1 MKVPHPSSPTIVGEI
16 AVRDGAL
23 YGLHSGQETFL
34 SGNSPTYS
42 EADAGYLSADNI
54 PLTRVGDNTYLPVDI
69 KGDFKGAIQPYSEHP
84 YFLVENDQTIVALRP
99 GFNGEFQRVFYAYS
113 YNDITVNDLRL
124 TDSEYRPNWLRA
136 DEYVMSIVDGNSKGF
151 LAQIASTTDLS
162 ILRMYWV
169 DHNGTL
175 ESKFHT
181 FLDVTATMQ
190 SVPAGMRSII
200 DNGSATLIPELNL
213 FVTLSQTA
221 TNKLMISWYSVD
233 RAFQTVRSDTIAPIL
248 PTKIVDWTDMSGVF
262 AGTSNQQVVMDGTT
276 EANLANY
283 YKFINEPATRITT
296 RLLDGL
302 QTSNRVRLTYAY
314 DAGVVRLFIPLLA
327 YLAFTGT
334 DYRWGWTIHL
344 DYTVATNKVRYNPVT
359 DQPLLF
365 QTLPFVVDVSKST
378 ISSATVVPVPM
389 TDDFK
394 ANKFPLSVG
403 TAPYNISSAS
413 FRTEVVG
420 DQVVTSQ
427 VWSANTSVF
436 SVMNTPFS
444 SVYVGATTAA
454 KKMDLYRRPYFNN
467 QKAAYKSFAAYDA
480 SILSKQL
487 TGFSF
492 VSNTALTGK
501 SQSRLYGEAA
511 ITTKILVATLPNLTV
526 GTAYSVDSNTFKPSL
541 TSPSSVVTAAGYNTR
556 YAPWTFIDGNNP
568 MIMSQVSYNMIN
580 SASGTW
586 LAYNVDPIAGTAQST
601 FSIVP
606 GTMTTMMNAV
616 TALTI
621 AQSTYVPTG
630 GVTTSSHALYPIY
643 LDVAGGYFYALYT
656 LVFGNEAEA
665 FQYEYAVLK
674 LPLNGNVINWP
685 ATAAEAVISRQAGGK
700 KTGNLRLTGYVA
712 DRESFGVY
720 RHTDGTFYML
730 ANTAVYH
737 TTVGG
742 STNEIRAFRLTNQM
756 LFNGTTL
763 IGAHSI
769 SAAGAAG
776 IHPDYGLYYSSAAND
791 FRAKANIYYKDKTS
805 VTPQATRLYQSCDA
819 WIAGGVTSSTLFVIS
834 SKSAAGFVLYS
845 SEIQVFMYGKSSI
858 VPTQTIVLSDV
869 TPNPAN
875 KTFNFYVQWNG
886 IGFVLTP
893 SLSSIP
899 ESPTSTY
906 VGSVVTNATGI
917 VTNTIRKVTRID
929 NYRLFDTAPI
939 IGSAIRAYQKQPAI
953 QAYVFDTTAE
963 VDQYRATHVPPAP
976 SAVFNS
982 WDRTNGAEYFPGG
995 VGATGDAAAWSFQTN
1010 PDRIVQPNNTA
1021 AYASFISP
1029 TSYTDYEFE
1038 TTLYSPS
1045 GDDDVIGMTAAFF
1058 RTEAGANL
1066 QLFVLRTG
1074 GGISQTGGNASAQ
1087 TFNFGFAVYGAT
1099 LATADR
1105 PKLQSK
1111 LVGANR
1117 SNSATP
1123 AGPGWA
1129 GMHTRIRVVR
1139 RGNVF
1144 TAYAS
1149 DWSTDRTNVPFLESS
1164 EITVDI
1170 TDIAALAPLKDTA
1183 KYGYTTNS
1191 QPGSTYYDTTFSGGL
1206 DTGRVID
1213 LQTGTVWK
1221 YSFANS
1227 EWTPVA
1233 TTPRDELGYVRY
1245 VTNPDTGKTYFV
1257 TQDGV
1262 FKQ

>member
-23 YGLHSGQETFL
+23 YGLHAGDEVFL

-54 PLTRVGDNTYLPVDI
+54 PVTRVGDNTYLPVDI
-69 KGDFKGAIQPYSEHP
+69 KGDFKGAIQPYGEHP

-99 GFNGEFQRVFYAYS
+99 GFNGEFQRVFYAFS
-113 YNDITVNDLRL
+113 YNGITVNDLRM
-124 TDSEYRPNWLRA
+124 TDSEYRPSWLRS
-136 DEYVMSIVDGNSKGF
+136 DEYVRSVIDGNARGF
-151 LAQIASTTDLS
+151 LIEIASTTDLS
-162 ILRMYWV
+162 VYRAYWV

-175 ESKFHT
+175 DSKFHT
-181 FLDVTATMQ
+181 FLDVTATIQ
-190 SVPAGMRSII
+190 AYPAGMRTIQ
-200 DNGSATLIPELNL
+200 DFGSATYIPETNM
-213 FVTLSQTA
+213 FVCLSQTA
-221 TNKLMISWYSVD
+221 TNKVMLTWYSVD
-233 RAFQTVRSDTIAPIL
+233 RGFQTVRSDTIAPIL
-248 PTKIVDWTDMSGVF
+248 PTKTVDWKDLAGVF
-262 AGTSNQQVVMDGTT
+262 SGTSNQQIVMDATT

-283 YKFINEPATRITT
+283 YKFINEPSARLTT

-302 QTSNRVRLTYAY
+302 QTSNRVRLSYAY
-314 DAGVVRLFIPLLA
+314 DAGVVRIFIPLLA
-327 YLAFTGT
+327 YLQFTGT
-334 DYRWGWTIHL
+334 DYRWGWTIHM
-344 DYTVATNKVRYNPVT
+344 DYNVAANTIRSNPVT
-359 DQPLLF
+359 DAPLTF
-365 QTLPFVVDVSKST
+365 QTLPFVVDVSKTT
-378 ISSATVVPVPM
+378 ISTATVVPTPM

-394 ANKFPLSVG
+394 ANKFPMNVG

-420 DQVVTSQ
+420 DMVVTSQ
-427 VWSANTSVF
+427 VWSANSSVF
-436 SVMNTPFS
+436 SVMSTPL
-444 SVYVGATTAA
+444 SVYAGATTAA
-454 KKMDLYRRPYFNN
+454 KKMDLYRRPYFNG
-467 QKAAYKSFAAYDA
+467 QKAAYASYAAYDA

-487 TGFSF
+487 SGFSF
-492 VSNTALTGK
+492 VSELALTGK
-501 SQSRLYGEAA
+501 SQSRLYGESAL
-511 ITTKILVATLPNLTV
+511 TTKTLVATLPNLTV
-526 GTAYSVDSNTFKPSL
+526 GTAYSVDSNSFKPAL
-541 TSPSSVVTAAGYNTR
+541 GSPSSVITAAGYNAR
-556 YAPWTFIDGNNP
+556 YAPITYIDGNNP
-568 MIMSQVSYNMIN
+568 MIMSQCSYNLIG
-580 SASGTW
+580 STSGTW
-586 LAYNVDPIAGTAQST
+586 FAYNVDPVTGAAETT
-601 FSIVP
+601 YSIVP
-606 GTMTTMMNAV
+606 GTTTTMLNAID
-616 TALTI
+616 ALTI

-630 GVTTSSHALYPIY
+630 GVTYSNRSIQPFYFDI
-643 LDVAGGYFYALYT
+643 AGGYVYALYT
-656 LVFGNEAEA
+656 FIFGNQAEA
-665 FQYEYAVLK
+665 FQYEYAILK
-674 LPLNGNVINWP
+674 LPLNGNVIGWP
-685 ATAAEAVISRQAGGK
+685 ASAAAAVISRQTGAK
-700 KTGNLRLTGYVA
+700 RTGNLRLTGYVS
-712 DRESFGVY
+712 DRESLGVY
-720 RHTDGTFYML
+720 RHTDGTMYL
-730 ANTAVYH
+730 LTNTAVYY

-742 STNEIRAFRLTNQM
+742 SANEIRAMRLTNQM
-756 LFNGTTL
+756 LFNGATS
-763 IGAHSI
+763 IGSHSI
-769 SAAGAAG
+769 SASGAAG
-776 IHPDYGLYYSSAAND
+776 IHPQYGLYYSSAAND
-791 FRAKANIYYKDKTS
+791 FRAKVAMYYKDKTTITTS
-805 VTPQATRLYQSCDA
+805 QAARLYASCDA
-819 WIAGGVTSSTLFVIS
+819 WIAGGVASSTLFVLS

-858 VPTQTIVLSDV
+858 VPTQTIVLSDI

-893 SLSSIP
+893 TLSSIP

-917 VTNTIRKVTRID
+917 VSNTIRKVTRID
-929 NYRLFDTAPI
+929 TYRLFDTAPI
-939 IGSAIRAYQKQPAI
+939 IGSAIRAYQKQPSI

-976 SAVFNS
+976 SAVFNT

-1058 RTEAGANL
+1058 RTAAGANL

-1074 GGISQTGGNASAQ
+1074 GGISQTGGNASSQA
-1087 TFNFGFAVYGAT
+1087 FNFGFAVYGAT

-1123 AGPGWA
+1123 AGPGWS

-1164 EITVDI
+1164 EITLDI
-1170 TDIAALAPLKDTA
+1170 TDIAALAPLLNTA
-1183 KYGYTTNS
+1183 PYGYTTNS

-1213 LQTGTVWK
+1213 LQTNTVWK

-1227 EWTPVA
+1227 EWTPTA
-1233 TTPRDELGYVRY
+1233 ISPRDELGYVRY

>member
-23 YGLHSGQETFL
+23 YGLHAGDEVFL

-54 PLTRVGDNTYLPVDI
+54 PVTRVGDNTYLPVDI
-69 KGDFKGAIQPYSEHP
+69 KGDFKGAIQPYREHP

-99 GFNGEFQRVFYAYS
+99 GFNGEFSRIFYAYS
-113 YNDITVNDLRL
+113 YNGITTTDLRL

-136 DEYVMSIVDGNSKGF
+136 DEYVTSIIDGNEKGF
-151 LAQIASTTDLS
+151 LAEIASTSDLS
-162 ILRMYWV
+162 VYRVYWV

-181 FLDVTATMQ
+181 FLDVTAAML
-190 SVPAGMRSII
+190 SVPPGMRSIA
-200 DNGSATLIPELNL
+200 DYGSGTYIPEINS
-213 FVTLSQTA
+213 FVTLSQTT
-221 TNKLMISWYSVD
+221 TNKLMLSWYAVD
-233 RAFQTVRSDTIAPIL
+233 RGFQATRSDTIPPIF
-248 PTKIVDWTDMSGVF
+248 PVKTVDWTDLSATIAGV
-262 AGTSNQQVVMDGTT
+262 SDQHVVMDGTT
-276 EANLANY
+276 EANLAKY
-283 YKFINEPATRITT
+283 FKFLNEPSARIST

-302 QTSNRVRLTYAY
+302 QTSNRCRLSYAY
-314 DAGVVRLFIPLLA
+314 DAGVVRIFIPLLA
-327 YLAFTGT
+327 YASFTGS

-344 DYTVATNKVRYNPVT
+344 DYTVATNRVRYNPVT
-359 DQPLLF
+359 DAPLTF
-365 QTLPFVVDVSKST
+365 QTLPFVVDVSKTT
-378 ISSATVVPVPM
+378 ISTATVVPTPM

-394 ANKFPLSVG
+394 ANKFPMSVG
-403 TAPYNISSAS
+403 NAPYNSSSAS
-413 FRTEVVG
+413 FRTDVVG
-420 DQVVTSQ
+420 DQVVTTN
-427 VWSANTSVF
+427 VWNANTTVF
-436 SVMNTPFS
+436 YAMTSPLN
-444 SVYVGATTAA
+444 VYAGVTNAA
-454 KKMDLYRRPYFNN
+454 KKMDLFRRPYFNG
-467 QKAAYKSFAAYDA
+467 QKASYKSYAAYDA

-492 VSNTALTGK
+492 ISEFAMTGK
-501 SQSRLYGEAA
+501 SQSQLYGETAL
-511 ITTKILVATLPNLTV
+511 TTKTLVATLPNLTI
-526 GTAYSVDSNTFKPSL
+526 GTAYSVDSNSFKPSL
-541 TSPSSVVTAAGYNTR
+541 TSPSSVITATGYNTR
-556 YAPWTFIDGNNP
+556 YAPISFIDGNGP
-568 MIMSQVSYNMIN
+568 MITSQCSYDLMSST
-580 SASGTW
+580 SGTW
-586 LAYNVDPIAGTAQST
+586 LAYNVHPVTGVAEAT

-606 GTMTTMMNAV
+606 GTTSAMLDAIDT
-616 TALTI
+616 LTI
-621 AQSTYVPTG
+621 AQSTYVPAA
-630 GVTTSSHALYPIY
+630 GVTYSNRSMQPFYV
-643 LDVAGGYFYALYT
+643 DVAGGFVYALYS
-656 LVFGNEAEA
+656 LVFGNQAEA
-665 FQYEYAVLK
+665 FQYEYAILK
-674 LPLNGNVINWP
+674 LPLNGNAIGWP
-685 ATAAEAVISRQAGGK
+685 AAAAAAVISRQTGAK
-700 KTGNLRLTGYVA
+700 RTGNLRTTGYVA
-712 DRESFGVY
+712 DRESLGVY
-720 RHTDGTFYML
+720 RHTDGTMYL
-730 ANTAVYH
+730 LTNTAVYC

-742 STNEIRAFRLTNQM
+742 SANEIRAMRLTNQM
-756 LFNGTTL
+756 LFNGGSS
-763 IGAHSI
+763 IGSHSI

-776 IHPDYGLYYSSAAND
+776 VHPAYGIYYSTAAND
-791 FRAKANIYYKDKTS
+791 FRAKASIFYKDKTS
-805 VTPQATRLYQSCDA
+805 ITSSQSARLYAACDA
-819 WIAGGVTSSTLFVIS
+819 WIAGGVANSTLFIIS
-834 SKSAAGFVLYS
+834 SKSASGFVLYS

-858 VPTQTIVLSDV
+858 VPTQTIVLSDI

-893 SLSSIP
+893 TLSSIP

-917 VTNTIRKVTRID
+917 VSNTIRKVTRID
-929 NYRLFDTAPI
+929 TYRLFDTAPI
-939 IGSAIRAYQKQPAI
+939 IGSAIRAYQKQPSI

-976 SAVFNS
+976 SAVFNT

-1074 GGISQTGGNASAQ
+1074 GGISQTGGNASSQA
-1087 TFNFGFAVYGAT
+1087 FNFGFAVYGAT

-1123 AGPGWA
+1123 AGPGWS

-1164 EITVDI
+1164 EITLDI
-1170 TDIAALAPLKDTA
+1170 TDIAALAPLLNTA
-1183 KYGYTTNS
+1183 PYGYTTNS

-1213 LQTGTVWK
+1213 LQTNTVWK

-1227 EWTPVA
+1227 EWTPTA
-1233 TTPRDELGYVRY
+1233 ISPRDELGYVRY